1 MLTSLVFVILTVCDV
16 THGSDE
22 TLKNADREEEEEY
35 CSDCD
40 DRWKED
46 NSVLADEGYTR
57 DVSIDTSQC
66 NYPCKCTNTELR
78 CKAGVNVVKD
88 GCDCCYM
95 CSRQQGD
102 LCDYKDKCD
111 DDKGFYCDF
120 RFDGGA
126 RGICR
131 AREALSCEVEG
142 NTYKDGE
149 EFKPDCRR
157 LCSCQNGRHA
167 CSTLCPQEDRRPS
180 SVHCPSPRL
189 IEISGK
195 CCREWT
201 CPSHNEATAMF
212 PSEEEESGVQGGY
225 TRVVGSQIIGSH
237 TDTAGDEVSGRT
249 DGKRNDGTKECKKET
264 TAWSTCSKTCDMGF
278 SIRVTNDNEQCVAEE
293 QRRLCLVRPCEL
305 QDKHLGGKKCRSTWK
320 IKSTHMSYENC
331 KSVAEYQPKF
341 CSTCKRRKC
350 CAPGRTKT
358 IQMEFTCPDGR
369 QVVESFMWIKNCE
382 CHKDR
387 RCPWGTMP

>member
-1 MLTSLVFVILTVCDV
+1 MHDDVTMLATFLCPDVTKLQVLATFLLSHVILTVGDGRDMSSSTV
-16 THGSDE
+16 PGS
-22 TLKNADREEEEEY
+22 ADSAPAQNFCPGCEHAWE
-35 CSDCD
+35 
-40 DRWKED
+40 DRWKRD
-46 NSVLADEGYTR
+46 NSVLADQGYR
-57 DVSIDTSQC
+57 EASQC

-95 CSRQQGD
+95 CARQQ
-102 LCDYKDKCD
+102 
-111 DDKGFYCDF
+111 
-120 RFDGGA
+120 
-126 RGICR
+126 
-131 AREALSCEVEG
+131 VEG
-142 NTYKDGE
+142 NVYKDGE

-201 CPSHNEATAMF
+201 CPSHNEVTAQF
-212 PSEEEESGVQGGY
+212 PDPPGVHGGY
-225 TRVVGSQIIGSH
+225 TRVSGSQI
-237 TDTAGDEVSGRT
+237 SGISDSTVDDVASRT
-249 DGKRNDGTKECKKET
+249 NAPSSVAKDCKVEM
-264 TAWSTCSKTCDMGF
+264 TAWSACSKTCDMGH
-278 SIRVTNDNEQCVAEE
+278 STRVSNDNPACQPKQ

-350 CAPGRTKT
+350 CTPGRTKT

-369 QVVESFMWIKNCE
+369 QVSEAFMWIKNCE

-387 RCPWGTMP
+387 RCPLGLLP

>member
-1 MLTSLVFVILTVCDV
+1 MHNDV
-16 THGSDE
+16 TMLAVGMALLTFPFVVCGELTPASDV
-22 TLKNADREEEEEY
+22 NDDAS
-35 CSDCD
+35 CSEC
-40 DRWKED
+40 
-46 NSVLADEGYTR
+46 DEGWDAGNPAQADQTYR
-57 DVSIDTSQC
+57 EVSVARGC

-95 CSRQQGD
+95 CARQQGD

-111 DDKGFYCDF
+111 EEKGLYCDF
-120 RFDGGA
+120 QLDDGQ

-131 AREALSCEVEG
+131 AKDALPCDVDG
-142 NTYKDGE
+142 RTYKDGE

-167 CSTLCPQEDRRPS
+167 CTTLCPQEDTRPS
-180 SVHCPSPRL
+180 SIYCPNPRL
-189 IEISGK
+189 IEIAGH

-201 CPSHNEATAMF
+201 CPNLHQEFVPDPSHHGDTDSHNHD
-212 PSEEEESGVQGGY
+212 GW
-225 TRVVGSQIIGSH
+225 GSP
-237 TDTAGDEVSGRT
+237 DEVDDHIDDPSPMGPR
-249 DGKRNDGTKECKKET
+249 ECEKET
-264 TAWSTCSKTCDMGF
+264 TSWSSCSNTCDMGY
-278 SIRVTNDNEQCVAEE
+278 SIRVTNDNEDCLPVE
-293 QRRLCLVRPCEL
+293 QRRLCLIRPCEL

-369 QVVESFMWIKNCE
+369 QITEPFMWIKNCE

-387 RCPWGTMP
+387 RCPLQ